1 MTIFKSSVPR
11 LDDLAFKASFR
22 DIVVSLLVCPDHRPG
37 GDRWSSAKSSS
48 LISNH
53 NELST
58 SDNIRQVVRA
68 RLDQHLVGTFNDE
81 IR

>member
-1 MTIFKSSVPR
+1 MTFFESSVPR

-22 DIVVSLLVCPDHRPG
+22 DILASLRVCPDHRPG
-37 GDRWSSAKSSS
+37 GDSLSLAKSSS